1 MIRPVVRATRRSF
14 CLMSGRGDILW
25 VVVGLGVR
33 HGVTEGRSFHH
44 FIVGDDDYGYGVLG
58 HGVE

>member
-1 MIRPVVRATRRSF
+1 
-14 CLMSGRGDILW
+14 MSGRGDIVW